1 MNISNIKQLIYNG
14 IIKNYWL
21 YPSKQ
26 IRLLVKKGFKQS
38 LKGEKSINVIENYP
52 IDLVVTWVDES
63 DLNWQSEKRKY
74 EADIKKEIDTDNL
87 VERYRDWNIL
97 RFWFR
102 SVEKYAPW
110 IRKVF
115 FVTYG
120 HLPEWINLNNEKLVV
135 VKHEDFIPQ
144 EYLPTFSC
152 RPIELNLWR
161 IKDLSEHFIY
171 LNDDVLFCS
180 FVKKEDFFWQG
191 RPKMSAVCRP
201 LQPYKGMTTHLFA
214 LYNNLA
220 AINFRYKIRNV
231 MDEHPEKWFSY
242 KYGRNLR
249 FNYFSYENNYLS
261 GVFDSHLC
269 FLFNK
274 SSMVKCAEEYL
285 SLFNQTCMNK
295 FRTKEDIT
303 IQIFKLW
310 DMMHNNFEPVPLNYF
325 GEHFQI
331 SDESLKIIKNEINSK
346 KNKVICLNDSPQIH
360 KETFE
365 KYKYLLNEILL
376 DKFPEKSSFEK

>member
-161 IKDLSEHFIY
+161 IK
-171 LNDDVLFCS
+171 
-180 FVKKEDFFWQG
+180 
-191 RPKMSAVCRP
+191 
-201 LQPYKGMTTHLFA
+201 LQPFGKPVQQLRLVPQHCQDILYIDFVNLIPRHLFSRKA
-214 LYNNLA
+214 QILSIQIARQTLKHKNELRNA
-220 AINFRYKIRNV
+220 AIWDCRLHTSKINKAPANSFNFI
-231 MDEHPEKWFSY
+231 
-242 KYGRNLR
+242 
-249 FNYFSYENNYLS
+249 
-261 GVFDSHLC
+261 
-269 FLFNK
+269 
-274 SSMVKCAEEYL
+274 
-285 SLFNQTCMNK
+285 
-295 FRTKEDIT
+295 
-303 IQIFKLW
+303 IQ
-310 DMMHNNFEPVPLNYF
+310 
-325 GEHFQI
+325 
-331 SDESLKIIKNEINSK
+331 LKIVFYNTRQIILNCIVW
-346 KNKVICLNDSPQIH
+346 NKYIFSL
-360 KETFE
+360 
-365 KYKYLLNEILL
+365 
-376 DKFPEKSSFEK
+376 